1 MYKLLLLPLSF
12 AVAAGIASAE
22 DVPITGTVESKC
34 SVYTEVDGVYG
45 SPQPYKLSTTPA
57 DGGVLPTMRF
67 DTSQAGYY
75 LARITTPTSFSSSP
89 SLPDS
94 VAWTGSTT
102 VATVSDTGMSGYEA
116 AKVEYGST
124 TEYDLTV
131 AGSVWITASST
142 ATYGIDTSF
151 PAGNY
156 TAIITAECIAK

>member
-1 MYKLLLLPLSF
+1 MYKSVLLSVLASVL
-12 AVAAGIASAE
+12 ATQVAAE
-22 DVPITGTVESKC
+22 DVPISGTVESKC

-75 LARITTPTSFSSSP
+75 KAKITTPTSFSTSP
-89 SLPDS
+89 SLTDT

-102 VATVSDTGMSGYEA
+102 VATVSDTDMSGYEA
-116 AKVEYGST
+116 AKVEYGSS

-142 ATYGIDTSF
+142 ATYGVDTSF

-156 TAIITAECIAK
+156 TAIIVAECIAK